1 MFLKRNTKGSLRPFF
16 FMAHLKKLPTYFVKG
31 DERRAAYYTVQAR
44 ELRAAGYIEEGEK
57 AQVRKPIEKQ
67 PEIVVEAGAEA
78 FDSTESLTEPQAEEG
93 DLDGMTKAE
102 LLDWAMDQ
110 GHDLK
115 NALPKAEILAACKEI
130 EAA

>member
-1 MFLKRNTKGSLRPFF
+1 
-16 FMAHLKKLPTYFVKG
+16 MAHLKKLPTYFVKG
-31 DERRAAYYTVQAR
+31 DERRAAYYTIQAR
-44 ELRAAGYIEEGEK
+44 ELRAAGFVEEGAK
-57 AQVRKPIEKQ
+57 AEARKPVEKQ
-67 PEIVVEAGAEA
+67 PEIVVEVGTTAY
-78 FDSTESLTEPQAEEG
+78 DSTDALQEPQAEEN

-102 LLDWAMDQ
+102 LLDWAMDK

>member
-1 MFLKRNTKGSLRPFF
+1 
-16 FMAHLKKLPTYFVKG
+16 MAHLKKLPTYFVKG
-31 DERRAAYYTVQAR
+31 DERRAAYYTIQAR
-44 ELRAAGYIEEGEK
+44 ELRAAGFTEEGAK
-57 AQVRKPIEKQ
+57 AEVRKPVEKQ
-67 PEIVVEAGAEA
+67 PEIVVEVGTTAY
-78 FDSTESLTEPQAEEG
+78 DSTDALQEPQAEEG

>member
-1 MFLKRNTKGSLRPFF
+1 
-16 FMAHLKKLPTYFVKG
+16 MAHLRKLPTYFVKG
-31 DERRAAYYTVQAR
+31 DERRAAYYTIQAKK
-44 ELRAAGYIEEGEK
+44 LRAAGFVEEGEK
-57 AQVRKPIEKQ
+57 AEVRKPIEKQ
-67 PEIVVEAGAEA
+67 PEIVVEAGTTAY
-78 FDSTESLTEPQAEEG
+78 DSTDALQEPQAEEG

>member
-1 MFLKRNTKGSLRPFF
+1 
-16 FMAHLKKLPTYFVKG
+16 MAHLKKLPTYFVKG
-31 DERRAAYYTVQAR
+31 DERRAAYYTIQAR
-44 ELRAAGYIEEGEK
+44 ELRAAGFVEEGAK
-57 AQVRKPIEKQ
+57 AEVRKPVEKQ
-67 PEIVVEAGAEA
+67 PEIVVEVGTTAY
-78 FDSTESLTEPQAEEG
+78 DSTDALQEPQAEEN

-110 GHDLK
+110 GYDLK